1 MPTTFWSPNQA
12 AVAQVETYTY
22 TVPSGVGNTYTATIN
37 GKTVTYSSISGD
49 TAATV
54 ATAHFNLLNQTAN
67 VPLELT
73 EIQFANTAS
82 ATVTATAK
90 VAGTPF
96 ANVTVN
102 GVSGQGLVMST
113 GNGLANGITT
123 VHTTANK
130 SPSDVFDTQNW
141 LRVVGANPA
150 VRAIPANGDD
160 VIVGNSGTPLL
171 WNLDR
176 LEAVEF
182 NTYRRD
188 QSQTGVV
195 GLPEINPVGYIEW
208 RATYFKFSGPTG
220 SAPTGGLSMVLG
232 FDTGSGGGPN
242 RERYDLGSSRFTI
255 QALAAGSPID
265 EYGIRVLGQHTD
277 NVIVASGGVSIAVAM
292 LSGETSR
299 LNSVT
304 ANSGATIAIGVG
316 VTWSTNIFGTL
327 NTCMMYGGFI
337 LLNSAPATLSLNN
350 GAAATF
356 ATSDLTWPAITAQ
369 GGCSLTFL
377 AGGTITALT
386 LTVGCVFDKSQDAR
400 QLTVTNATI
409 DGDSCVIIDTL
420 NSMVFTNPVTV
431 KQQVASGPFQFTG
444 SRTVRVI

>member
-12 AVAQVETYTY
+12 AVAQVCTYTY
-22 TVPSGVGNTYTATIN
+22 TAPSSIGNTYIATIN
-37 GKTVTYSSISGD
+37 GKTVTYTSVSGD

-54 ATAHFNLLNQTAN
+54 ATAHFNLLNLTVG

-73 EIQFANTAS
+73 EIQFANPS
-82 ATVTATAK
+82 SGTVTATAK
-90 VAGTPF
+90 TAGTPF

-160 VIVGNSGTPLL
+160 VIVGNSSTPLL

-176 LEAVEF
+176 LEAVQF

-188 QSQTGVV
+188 QSQTGVI

-220 SAPTGGLSMVLG
+220 SAPSGGLSMVLG

-242 RERYDLGSSRFTI
+242 RERYDLGSSRFTL

-265 EYGIRVLGQHTD
+265 EYGIRILGVHTD
-277 NVIVASGGVSIAVAM
+277 NVIIASGNVSIAVAM
-292 LSGETSR
+292 LAGETSK

-304 ANSGATIAIGVG
+304 ANNGAEIAIGTG
-316 VTWSTNIFGTL
+316 VTWSTNIFGTA
-327 NTCMMYGGFI
+327 NTCTMYGGSI

-356 ATSDLTWPAITAQ
+356 ATTDLTWTTITAQ
-369 GGCSLTFL
+369 GGCVLTFL
-377 AGGTITALT
+377 AGGTITTLT
-386 LTVGCVFDKSQDAR
+386 LTVGCLLDKSQDAR
-400 QLTVTNATI
+400 TLTITNATI
-409 DGDSCVIIDTL
+409 DGDSCVIIDPL
-420 NSMVFTNPVTV
+420 NCIVWTNPVSV
-431 KQQVASGPFQFTG
+431 KQQVSSGPFQFTG
-444 SRTVRVI
+444 TRTVRVV